1 MKKNEEK
8 AKVWRTNQPS
18 NNSSVETTPNS
29 SVEIVPKVVQAPAST
44 SEPRSHSSPVETTT
58 QAEDVPS
65 ECNAFCIVGQA
76 RLQCLL
82 WCYMPYAVWC
92 MNRDLGS
99 VVSAFQHGL

>member
-65 ECNAFCIVGQA
+65 ECSPSAQLVKLACNACFGVT
-76 RLQCLL
+76 
-82 WCYMPYAVWC
+82 CYMLFVA
-92 MNRDLGS
+92 
-99 VVSAFQHGL
+99 